1 VTGASRGRGGAGPV
15 WEDPAWIRRTLILAF
30 VFSVL
35 TLVVSLLWPK
45 SYKADATILPNP
57 PAGSSSSLLG
67 LAAASGF
74 GDLLSGSLGAAENP
88 VLTYPEILT
97 SRGLLERVA
106 LAPYPM
112 NSRNTVSTALEVE
125 GMSRRSIDR
134 ATRLLTSIT
143 RVDANLR
150 SGIIHIS
157 AVTKDSV
164 LSAYIV
170 QQMLSELDRF
180 NLSSRSSQGHATRGF
195 IEGRL
200 SEARHELGEAE
211 QVLAAFR
218 KNNIRIGNSPQ
229 LLLEQGR
236 LEREVDTRS
245 ELFRL
250 LARQFE
256 MARIEE
262 MRDTPTF
269 TVIDPARPPVRK
281 YRPRTTFNVLLAF
294 LFLVG
299 SRLAWAQIFPRRKP
313 RLAVAPQAAALG

>member
-1 VTGASRGRGGAGPV
+1 VTEISPGRDVYGRP
-15 WEDPAWIRRTLILAF
+15 WEEPSWIRQTIILA
-30 VFSVL
+30 VIFSVL

-45 SYKADATILPNP
+45 SYKAEATILPNP
-57 PAGSSSSLLG
+57 SASASSSLLG

-74 GDLLSGSLGAAENP
+74 GDLLSGSIGTTENP
-88 VLTYPEILT
+88 ILTYPEILT
-97 SRGLLERVA
+97 SKALLERIAVT
-106 LAPYPM
+106 PYPS
-112 NSRNTVSTALEVE
+112 NSRITVSGALEVE
-125 GMSRRSIDR
+125 GQSRRSIDR

-143 RVDANLR
+143 QVDANLR

-157 AVTKDSV
+157 AVTRDSV

-170 QQMLSELDRF
+170 QQMLLELDRF
-180 NLSSRSSQGHATRGF
+180 NVSSRSSRGRATREF

-200 SEARHELGEAE
+200 SEARRELGEAE
-211 QVLAAFR
+211 QALAVFR
-218 KNNIRIGNSPQ
+218 KTNIRFGNSPQ

-250 LARQFE
+250 LARQYE

-269 TVIDPARPPVRK
+269 TVIDPPEPPFK
-281 YRPRTTFNVLLAF
+281 KHRPRTTVNVVLAF
-294 LFLVG
+294 LLSIGV
-299 SRLAWAQIFPRRKP
+299 RLAWAQLAPRRKP
-313 RLAVAPQAAALG
+313 RLTVAPQAAALG